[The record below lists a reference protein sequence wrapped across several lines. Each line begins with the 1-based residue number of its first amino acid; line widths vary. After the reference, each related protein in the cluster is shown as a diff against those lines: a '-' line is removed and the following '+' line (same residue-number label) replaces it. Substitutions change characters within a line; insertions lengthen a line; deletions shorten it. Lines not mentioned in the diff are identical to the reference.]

1 MTITTVI
8 PKAKL
13 TSCERWKL
21 NSFDMP
27 KTEIPADHAQSDDS
41 ACNATTPVD
50 TKEIESIIQTAKED
64 GLKQGYDEGYKN
76 GIEEGSN
83 KGYLEGKQQGE
94 SEIKAEL
101 SQVNSV
107 FSNLNQQIRSIEQH
121 VAQDMLTLAISLAKK
136 MITEALKIHPELI
149 LPVVQE
155 AASQLSGSEHGVQIF
170 LHPDDAEII
179 RRYQNEQSV
188 QAHWI
193 IHEDTQQERGGCRL
207 EAGGSQID
215 AGMGTR
221 WHRVLAA
228 IGQNNDWIDN

>member
-21 NSFDMP
+21 NSFDTP

-41 ACNATTPVD
+41 ARNTAAAVNTNEL
-50 TKEIESIIQTAKED
+50 EIIVQTAKED
-64 GLKQGYDEGYKN
+64 GLKKGYDEGYKN
-76 GIEEGSN
+76 GIEEGRN

-94 SEIKAEL
+94 SEVKAEL
-101 SQVNSV
+101 SRINSV
-107 FSNLNQQIRSIEQH
+107 FSNLNQQIQSIEQH
-121 VAQDMLTLAISLAKK
+121 IAQDMLTLAISLAKK
-136 MITEALKIHPELI
+136 MITQALTIHPELI

-155 AASQLSGSEHGVQIF
+155 AARQLSGSEHDLQIF
-170 LHPDDAEII
+170 VHPDDAEII
-179 RRYQNEQSV
+179 RRYQNEQSAQV
-188 QAHWI
+188 HWK

-207 EAGGSQID
+207 AAGGSEID
-215 AGMGTR
+215 ASMGTR

-228 IGQNNDWIDN
+228 IGQNDDWIDK